1 MATFKGLFKGKQVL
15 VPMVLIKTL
24 KDDSEKLTLMM
35 YLIRKCHERNYY
47 DTMNDD
53 KTFDISLYDI
63 QLRLYSGNKTF
74 REIVK
79 LAKSLEDYN
88 IIKIDALY
96 DDFSMRIISNFD
108 YINALNKIKEEI
120 KEEDIDDDF
129 NVFN

>member
-15 VPMVLIKTL
+15 VPMVLMKTL
-24 KDDSEKLTLMM
+24 KDDSEKLILMM
-35 YLIRKCHERNYY
+35 YLIRKCYERNYY

-53 KTFDISLYDI
+53 KTFDVSLYDI

-88 IIKIDALY
+88 FLKIDALY
-96 DDFSMRIISNFD
+96 NDFSMKILINFD
-108 YINALNKIKEEI
+108 YINTLNKIKEEI

-129 NVFN
+129 NFFN